1 MLTVAKMELSTLQLD
16 INTTILEAIRDLTT
30 ISVMKHFPDAE
41 NHPHAPR
48 VLARATLEDHFETLK
63 TISTLDPNTI
73 FLQYKE
79 ITADTYPVY
88 EPGSMPGGDR
98 LHIACLSPEIF
109 GLLKKIC
116 VNTWSEQ
123 LDAIQ
128 AKKKAL
134 DLKHYVQSTLTEKAT
149 ADAAMILDN
158 EPTIEPAVIKSL
170 IAEGVNNATKD
181 LHKTIAHLQQS
192 IDGSSA
198 PNTRGAQRAP
208 LTKKKNSAPSATPS
222 EAGLF
227 QPTKFQIIDVT
238 LGNTHLSAKS
248 WRVIVIPLA
257 TIFCF

>member
-170 IAEGVNNATKD
+170 IA
-181 LHKTIAHLQQS
+181 HLQQS

-208 LTKKKNSAPSATPS
+208 LTKKKTVLPPQPHQRLDYSNPPNSR
-222 EAGLF
+222 L
-227 QPTKFQIIDVT
+227 
-238 LGNTHLSAKS
+238 
-248 WRVIVIPLA
+248 
-257 TIFCF
+257 